1 MPLLRRTTIIVLEL
15 LAALAAGAT
24 ILAGLAIWRLTL
36 EPVPLRFLTPYI
48 ERALT
53 SEDGSFT
60 VDIEDTVLTWE
71 GWERLVDVRARGVQ
85 IVGDKGPLATLPEIS
100 IGLSA
105 QALLRGMV
113 APKSVQI
120 RKPQL
125 RLVRTEEGQ
134 IEFGVVDAGGDSR
147 NSIQRLMANLLTPLD
162 PSKATGYLSRIS
174 VVGASMELV
183 DRKLAVSY
191 RATDADIGMER
202 DQGGVKV
209 SYAIA
214 TDIAGDQGIIAGS
227 LTVAASGE
235 SIDIE
240 SSFEKIRPAAFAGS
254 TAVLAPLANIRL
266 PLSGKMSARV
276 GTDKSATAPS
286 GTMRIETASFDFKGE
301 EGEIAIPELYELPL
315 KVTQV
320 ELRGRLEQDG
330 SLVVIDR
337 LSANLNGP
345 SLQTSGSV
353 SLIGK
358 DLGIRLRT
366 ELTDVPATRM
376 AELWPNKIATDQREW
391 IASIIRGG
399 RITQAFVDLEAIITS
414 EGEEKQIK
422 VSQAKA
428 EASFSD
434 LTISYLESMPPIT
447 NLKGIARLSGERLI
461 LDVDNA
467 DVLFGKGYPRIYGL
481 TGRLTPTD
489 AGFDFEFTGGN
500 FALDAAAVPLEAA
513 RGKAHKIADRFDVEI
528 NRAFFNGLEFGNANI
543 SVTKLDAPEPEVG
556 ADFVIR
562 GDIERVIG
570 VLERPPF
577 NLNRP
582 MFKPKGLSGSAILRT
597 ALKFPASERLTID
610 QIKPGIIGRLAG
622 IKFDEGP
629 MGAALSKGDFNVN
642 FGNDYLEFSGN
653 AEVNGVPAHVSWQE
667 ELSDRASYRSNF
679 VFVGQIGDSE
689 IAKLLPDAVPYVSGA
704 VKTRIEYTDYDR
716 KNSVAFMS
724 ADLTNAAVTIP
735 QLQVDKKRGVR
746 GEGRATIR
754 FVDGKPT
761 AVEPFDIN
769 LEGSLTAAGNA
780 IFAPNGDVTRA
791 SFSRLAFGGA
801 DGTSIRFAQI
811 NRSDKGF
818 EIQLVGDRLSVDPLI
833 NSTDG
838 GDLKQ
843 PFGIGARFDR
853 ILIDENRELKD
864 VALQAR
870 YDGSVWRAVKVA
882 AKLPGGS
889 SLEVAMQ
896 ETGGPRTIVI
906 KSDSAAQS
914 LKFALPGGAFDSL
927 DGGAIDI
934 RANIKGFGVP
944 EDAGLPKGME
954 IDGRV
959 EISKFRLLPSE
970 AVQTACK
977 VTLSDSV
984 SNAGMDFDL
993 MQVDLL
999 AKGTG
1004 ISIRNLTARG
1014 KPMGLRARGDIDFQA
1029 KQVNLEA
1036 LIVPINTINDIV
1048 SGYPG
1053 LLPFVSNTDDR
1064 DLLAIPYNITGPFNS
1079 LTCKPQRPLSEF
1091 SPELFR
1097 GIFGLTPADAGVP
1110 KRKPLIGQRNNNQQ

>member
-53 SEDGSFT
+53 SEDGTFT

-214 TDIAGDQGIIAGS
+214 TDIGGDQGVIAGS
-227 LTVAASGE
+227 LTVSANGE

-254 TAVLAPLANIRL
+254 TAALAPLANIRL
-266 PLSGKMSARV
+266 PLSGKMSARI
-276 GTDKSATAPS
+276 GTDKSAAASS
-286 GTMRIETASFDFKGE
+286 GTLRIETASFDFKGT

-320 ELRGRLEQDG
+320 ELKGRLEQDG
-330 SLVVIDR
+330 SLVIIDR

-345 SLQTSGSV
+345 TLQTSGSI

-358 DLGIRLRT
+358 DLGMRLRT
-366 ELTDVPATRM
+366 ELTDVPSTRM
-376 AELWPNKIATDQREW
+376 AEFWPNKIATEQREW

-399 RITQAFVDLEAIITS
+399 RITQAFVDLDALITS
-414 EGEEKQIK
+414 EGGEKQVK

-428 EASFSD
+428 EASFTD
-434 LTISYLESMPPIT
+434 MTILYLDSMPPIT
-447 NLKGIARLSGERLI
+447 NLKGVARLSGDQLV

-467 DVLFGKGYPRIYGL
+467 DILFGKGYPRIYGL

-489 AGFDFEFTGGN
+489 VGFDFEFTSGN
-500 FALDAAAVPLEAA
+500 FSLDAAGVPLEAA

-543 SVTKLDAPEPEVG
+543 SVTKLDAPEPEVA

-562 GDIERVIG
+562 GDVERVIG
-570 VLERPPF
+570 VLEKPPF

-582 MFKPKGLSGSAILRT
+582 MFKPKGLSGSAILRA

-610 QIKPGIIGRLAG
+610 QIKPGIIGRLAN

-653 AEVNGVPAHVSWQE
+653 AEVNGVPARVSWQE
-667 ELSDRASYRSNF
+667 ELSERASYRSNF

-689 IAKLLPDAVPYVSGA
+689 IAKLIPDAIPYLSGA

-716 KNSVAFMS
+716 KNSIAFIS
-724 ADLTNAAVTIP
+724 ADLTNAAVTLP
-735 QLQVDKKRGVR
+735 QLQVNKKQNVR

-761 AVEPFDIN
+761 SIEPFDIN
-769 LEGSLTAAGNA
+769 LEGSLTASGNA
-780 IFAPNGDVTRA
+780 TFAPNGDVARA
-791 SFSRLAFGGA
+791 SFSRLAFGGSE
-801 DGTSIRFAQI
+801 GTSIRFAQI

-818 EIQLVGDRLSVDPLI
+818 EVQLVGDRLSVEPLI
-833 NSTDG
+833 NSTD

-853 ILIDENRELKD
+853 ILIDEGRELKD

-870 YDGSVWRAVKVA
+870 YDGSLWRAVKVA
-882 AKLPGGS
+882 AKLPGGA

-914 LKFALPGGAFDSL
+914 LKFALPGAAFDSL
-927 DGGAIDI
+927 DRGAIDI

-959 EISKFRLLPSE
+959 EISNFRLLPSE